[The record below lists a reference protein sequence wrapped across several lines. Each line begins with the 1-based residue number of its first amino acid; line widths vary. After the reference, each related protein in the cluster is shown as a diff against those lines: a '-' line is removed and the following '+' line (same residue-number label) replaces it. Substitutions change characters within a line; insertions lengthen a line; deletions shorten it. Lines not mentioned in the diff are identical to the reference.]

1 MLVALTSWHWPV
13 SYGYAVP
20 LAPGYDPAEEAGKM
34 LEQATESARREHPK
48 VEILASVV
56 EGYAAKVL
64 VDASKGAE
72 LLVVGSRGHGE
83 LAGLLVGS
91 VSEHCVGHAH
101 CPVLVMRS

>member
-13 SYGYAVP
+13 SYGYGVP